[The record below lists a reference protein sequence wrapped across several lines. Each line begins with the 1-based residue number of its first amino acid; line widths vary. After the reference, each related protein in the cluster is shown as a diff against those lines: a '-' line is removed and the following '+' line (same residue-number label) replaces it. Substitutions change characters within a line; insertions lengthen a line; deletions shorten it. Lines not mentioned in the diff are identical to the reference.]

1 LATAFC
7 VDGVALLE
15 NDRGGDEGFLNLVIH
30 IACLDNELYSFDLNR
45 AIAEFMDGE
54 IADFFHDWLR

>member
-1 LATAFC
+1 M
-7 VDGVALLE
+7 
-15 NDRGGDEGFLNLVIH
+15 GGDEGFLNLVIH